1 MSLTALSL
9 AESDSLDIGGA
20 HSGNLARDKTV
31 LLLHIQHTY
40 LQQICFFSFL
50 LSKLTLTHVYGP
62 LATNQTHIQ

>member
-20 HSGNLARDKTV
+20 PSGNLACDKMV

-40 LQQICFFSFL
+40 VLTTNLLFL
-50 LSKLTLTHVYGP
+50 VSAK
-62 LATNQTHIQ
+62 